1 MKNSLKKLL
10 VSPASS
16 FALVAALTP
25 APCAALSLTEADI
38 DALGRVAFAESA
50 REPDMG
56 IKGVVEVILNRAEE
70 TGSSIEEVVD
80 APNQFEPVLRAGGT
94 WRNLPQIS
102 AFDQGW
108 ITGLAHGKAG
118 EQTGGALYFQNPKI
132 VAERAR
138 KGKVSANLVNFGGM
152 PVTAEIG
159 NHRFYGGNG
168 RPATP
173 TIAVG
178 DDGPPKEI
186 NRGPTRLVFGG

>member
-10 VSPASS
+10 ALSGSS
-16 FALVAALTP
+16 FALVVALTP

-38 DALGRVAFAESA
+38 DALGRVAFAEAA

-56 IKGVVEVILNRAEE
+56 IKAVVEVILNRAEKA
-70 TGSSIEEVVD
+70 GSSIEEVVD
-80 APNQFEPVLRAGGT
+80 APHQFEPVMRAGGT

-108 ITGLAHGKAG
+108 IAGLAHGKAG
-118 EQTGGALYFQNPKI
+118 DQTGGALYFQNPKI
-132 VAERAR
+132 VADRAR
-138 KGKVSANLVNFGGM
+138 KGKVSANLVDFGGK

-159 NHRFYGGNG
+159 NHRFYGGTG
-168 RPATP
+168 RPAAS

-178 DDGPPKEI
+178 NEGPPKEVD
-186 NRGPTRLVFGG
+186 RGPTRLVFGG